1 MRCPKCQNMDTKVID
16 SRIVEQW
23 AAVRRRRECERCWFR
38 FTTFERVV
46 LTDLLVEKKDWTVEN
61 YSKEKIRNSLITAF
75 AKRPISPAEIED
87 IINQLEEKWAWK
99 KKISTKQIWKDI
111 LQILKDRDPVAYVR
125 FASVHQEFDSVED
138 FKKILDQF
146 ISC

>member
-1 MRCPKCQNMDTKVID
+1 MDTKVID

-23 AAVRRRRECERCWFR
+23 NAVRRRRECEKCWFR
-38 FTTFERVV
+38 FTTFERIV
-46 LTDLLVEKKDWTVEN
+46 LTDLLVEKKDWTIET
-61 YSKEKIRNSLITAF
+61 YSKEKLKNSLVTAF
-75 AKRPISPAEIED
+75 AKRPVSPAEIDE

-99 KKISTKQIWKDI
+99 KKITTKQIWKDI
-111 LQILKDRDPVAYVR
+111 LQILKNIDPVAYVR

-146 ISC
+146 INC